1 MKKYRIVN
9 EELDQIICKPKNGG
23 RHYRQSIGAIQSGLI
38 PVSTTAG
45 RAFKEA
51 MYLNTEYYPGWC
63 VIPDE
68 GELNGPYNN

>member
-23 RHYRQSIGAIQSGLI
+23 RHYRQSIDAIQPGLV

-51 MYLNTEYYPGWC
+51 MYLNT
-63 VIPDE
+63 
-68 GELNGPYNN
+68 